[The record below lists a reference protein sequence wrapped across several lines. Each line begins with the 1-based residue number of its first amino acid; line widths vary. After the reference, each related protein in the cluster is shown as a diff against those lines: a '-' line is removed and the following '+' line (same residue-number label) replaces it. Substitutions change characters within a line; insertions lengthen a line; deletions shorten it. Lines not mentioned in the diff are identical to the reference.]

1 MKLTTDFN
9 EDGVMAN
16 GKQFRKQARELNEKE
31 LNLKERKDIAL
42 GRKPHKGRG
51 DNDKLNKP
59 VRGRRELELD
69 EDAEVPE

>member
-69 EDAEVPE
+69 EGAEVPE

>member
-1 MKLTTDFN
+1 MKMTTDFN

-31 LNLKERKDIAL
+31 LNMKERKDIAL
-42 GRKPHKGRG
+42 GRKQKGRG

-69 EDAEVPE
+69 EESEVPE